1 MLIMTR
7 LLQPVH
13 FIDSSS
19 LNVTSSSS
27 LWNAGR
33 HVSQWLLWSH
43 SPTTETPIDVSK
55 SLRQHAATPSS
66 LHQHTATPSSL
77 LQDTPTP
84 LSFRQH
90 TAVSS
95 SLLHHAAALSIND
108 TNHHIPRINTLLPP
122 EILGEIFKHYVYDDN
137 NPDWLPAST
146 RIAAHTKA
154 RTTAL
159 TLCHVCSSWNSL
171 ASSDSSLWSSLCV
184 MWPTKNM
191 VHLVQLWLDRSKSQP
206 LSLFL
211 GEHPFGEG
219 GSTPVREILALF
231 ISHAHRWQ
239 AITLGLNDAV
249 QDMFRD
255 VPLGVMSSSL
265 DHFDVS
271 VRNWSTGSLE
281 QLALSLHS
289 SSLRK
294 IAWENSPQDYLPTS
308 ICWGQLTEVTLGCVR
323 NSEDLFEVLTECRVL
338 RVLNIPHL
346 GFTSPRSGD
355 GHIILPD
362 LYDLRL
368 GFVADVAR
376 ILDGLLLPRLTELRL
391 NNGFRGLISE
401 GWNASVNLLQRSGCR
416 LKTFTYSQLGSDE
429 TELIQALAM
438 PVFSYVSNITIG
450 SPISDGMLNALNNR
464 NLPLLPR
471 LEEAF
476 FTDCHTSDGAISS
489 FVLSRLHTSQTITS
503 ILRRLEVNL
512 CGPSLYSY
520 DLRLKERL
528 LDQKI
533 IIMIDASP

>member
-1 MLIMTR
+1 MTR
-7 LLQPVH
+7 LLQPLH
-13 FIDSSS
+13 FIDSDM
-19 LNVTSSSS
+19 TSPSS

-33 HVSQWLLWSH
+33 CVSQWLLWSD
-43 SPTTETPIDVSK
+43 PATTETPIDVSR
-55 SLRQHAATPSS
+55 SLRHHAATPSS
-66 LHQHTATPSSL
+66 LHQHMATPSSL
-77 LQDTPTP
+77 LQDTATS
-84 LSFRQH
+84 LFFRQH
-90 TAVSS
+90 TVVSL
-95 SLLHHAAALSIND
+95 SLLDHPAAPFIND
-108 TNHHIPRINTLLPP
+108 TNHHIPCINTLLPP
-122 EILGEIFKHYVYDDN
+122 EILGEIFKHYVFDDDN
-137 NPDWLPAST
+137 PDCLPAST

-184 MWPTKNM
+184 MWPKKNT
-191 VHLVQLWLDRSKSQP
+191 VHLVQLWLNRSKSQP
-206 LSLFL
+206 LCLFL

-219 GSTPVREILALF
+219 GSTPVRDILALF

-249 QDMFRD
+249 QDMFRN
-255 VPLGVMSSSL
+255 VPLGVMSSL

-281 QLALSLHS
+281 QLSLCLHT
-289 SSLRK
+289 SSLKK
-294 IAWENSPQDYLPTS
+294 IAWENSPEDYLPPS
-308 ICWGQLTEVTLGCVR
+308 ICWSQLTEITLGCVR

-346 GFTSPRSGD
+346 EFTSPRSGD

-391 NNGFRGLISE
+391 NNGFRGLISD

-429 TELIQALAM
+429 TELTQALAL

-450 SPISDGMLNALNNR
+450 SPISDVTLNALNNR

-489 FVLSRLHTSQTITS
+489 FVLSRLHTSQTTTS
-503 ILRRLEVNL
+503 ILKRLEANL
-512 CGPSLYSY
+512 CGPSLYLY

-533 IIMIDASP
+533 IIMIDASL

>member
-1 MLIMTR
+1 MTS
-7 LLQPVH
+7 P
-13 FIDSSS
+13 
-19 LNVTSSSS
+19 SS

-33 HVSQWLLWSH
+33 CVSQWLLWSDAA
-43 SPTTETPIDVSK
+43 TIETPIDVSK
-55 SLRQHAATPSS
+55 SLRHHAATPSL
-66 LHQHTATPSSL
+66 LHQHMATPSSL
-77 LQDTPTP
+77 LQDSATS
-84 LSFRQH
+84 LFFRQH
-90 TAVSS
+90 TVVSL
-95 SLLHHAAALSIND
+95 SLLDHAAAPFISD
-108 TNHHIPRINTLLPP
+108 TNHHIPCINTLLPP
-122 EILGEIFKHYVYDDN
+122 EILGEIFKHYVFDDDN
-137 NPDWLPAST
+137 PDCLPAST

-184 MWPTKNM
+184 MWPKKNT

-206 LSLFL
+206 LCLFL

-219 GSTPVREILALF
+219 GSTPVRDILALF

-239 AITLGLNDAV
+239 AITLGLSDAV
-249 QDMFRD
+249 QDMFRN
-255 VPLGVMSSSL
+255 VPLGVMSSL

-281 QLALSLHS
+281 QLSLCLHT
-289 SSLRK
+289 SSLKK
-294 IAWENSPQDYLPTS
+294 IAWENSPEDYLPTS
-308 ICWGQLTEVTLGCVR
+308 ICWSQLTEITLGCVR
-323 NSEDLFEVLTECRVL
+323 NSEDLFEVLTECRAL

-346 GFTSPRSGD
+346 EFTSPRSGD
-355 GHIILPD
+355 GHIILLD

-391 NNGFRGLISE
+391 NNGFRGLISD

-429 TELIQALAM
+429 TELTQALAL

-450 SPISDGMLNALNNR
+450 SPISDVTLDALNNR

-489 FVLSRLHTSQTITS
+489 FVLSRLHTSQTTTS
-503 ILRRLEVNL
+503 ILKRLEANL
-512 CGPSLYSY
+512 CGPSLYLY

>member
-1 MLIMTR
+1 
-7 LLQPVH
+7 
-13 FIDSSS
+13 
-19 LNVTSSSS
+19 
-27 LWNAGR
+27 
-33 HVSQWLLWSH
+33 
-43 SPTTETPIDVSK
+43 
-55 SLRQHAATPSS
+55 
-66 LHQHTATPSSL
+66 
-77 LQDTPTP
+77 
-84 LSFRQH
+84 
-90 TAVSS
+90 
-95 SLLHHAAALSIND
+95 
-108 TNHHIPRINTLLPP
+108 
-122 EILGEIFKHYVYDDN
+122 
-137 NPDWLPAST
+137 
-146 RIAAHTKA
+146 
-154 RTTAL
+154 
-159 TLCHVCSSWNSL
+159 
-171 ASSDSSLWSSLCV
+171 
-184 MWPTKNM
+184 MWPRKNT

-219 GSTPVREILALF
+219 GSTPVRDILALF

-255 VPLGVMSSSL
+255 VPLGVMSSL
-265 DHFDVS
+265 DLFDIS
-271 VRNWSTGSLE
+271 VRNWSAGSLE
-281 QLALSLHS
+281 QLSLCLHS

-294 IAWENSPQDYLPTS
+294 IAWENFPQDYLPTS
-308 ICWGQLTEVTLGCVR
+308 ICWSQLTEITLGCVR
-323 NSEDLFEVLTECRVL
+323 NSEDLFEVLVECRVL

-346 GFTSPRSGD
+346 GFTSPRRGD
-355 GHIILPD
+355 GYIILPD

-376 ILDGLLLPRLTELRL
+376 ILDGLFLPRLTEFRL
-391 NNGFRGLISE
+391 NNGFRGLISD
-401 GWNASVNLLQRSGCR
+401 GWNASVNLLQRSECR
-416 LKTFTYSQLGSDE
+416 LKTFTYNQLGSDE

-450 SPISDGMLNALNNR
+450 SPISDVTLNALNNR

-489 FVLSRLHTSQTITS
+489 FVLSRLDTSQSLTL
-503 ILRRLEVNL
+503 ILRRLEANL

-520 DLRLKERL
+520 DLQLKERI